1 MLGLCIFGSALS
13 EKSLVPNK
21 LSEKFTDFSK
31 NQPLEIMWMALS
43 ECFSTRVTLKKKMT
57 KSRLR
62 SYIKPAW
69 KLRMRSV
76 LTQKEMSKGASAFP
90 TS

>member
-43 ECFSTRVTLKKKMT
+43 ECFSTRVILKKKKNDKVKVKVIHQTFMEV
-57 KSRLR
+57 K
-62 SYIKPAW
+62 
-69 KLRMRSV
+69 
-76 LTQKEMSKGASAFP
+76 
-90 TS
+90 